1 MSTEREDVD
10 KFRESVLADI
20 SKLRRLE
27 LSMLEAE
34 VMRSLMGGKK
44 TGVELVD
51 YIFGLGRGDDGFN
64 AARLRVRR
72 ATRGLERRGFIA
84 TRIFGRDRPYHITRH
99 GIAVLVSIAP
109 ETEKP
114 RIMKPGEIAILT
126 ITALLGVGAFLYP
139 GSVLNPSWKVGF
151 PLFAGFFTL
160 LGISITICYNIARR
174 VV

>member
-1 MSTEREDVD
+1 MDAEKEVD
-10 KFRESVLADI
+10 EFRESVLADI

-51 YIFGLGRGDDGFN
+51 HIFGLSRGDDGFN

-84 TRIFGRDRPYHITRH
+84 TRIFGRNRPYHITQH

-109 ETEKP
+109 ESEKP
-114 RIMKPGEIAILT
+114 RIIHMGEIMILILT
-126 ITALLGVGAFLYP
+126 AVLGTGAFLYP
-139 GSVLNPSWKVGF
+139 GSVLNPSWEVAF